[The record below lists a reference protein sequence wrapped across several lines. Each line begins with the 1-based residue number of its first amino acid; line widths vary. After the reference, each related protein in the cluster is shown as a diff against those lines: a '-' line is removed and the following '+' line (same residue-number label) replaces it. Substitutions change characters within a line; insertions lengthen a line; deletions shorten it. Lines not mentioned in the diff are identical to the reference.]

1 MKKAT
6 VKNYKYVDVHYSKNS
21 NGSKN
26 ATVYTR
32 KDGKCVIPSDNEW
45 KCMEEIKKR
54 GLKIVKKHYN

>member
-6 VKNYKYVDVHYSKNS
+6 EKNYKYVDVHYSRNS

-45 KCMEEIKKR
+45 AVQKEIEKR
-54 GLKIVKKHYN
+54 GLKIVKNHYN